1 MRYAKA
7 WKKWLGSAALAVGMI
22 AMGGTVGNA
31 AQPVSPAS
39 AAPVSNSAVQPDAK
53 YEAWLNKQVHHK
65 LAMLPYYGIFDDLS
79 YSINGTE
86 VTLDGKVLNPST
98 KSGAVASVKHI
109 EGVTKVN
116 DNIGVLPP
124 SSMDAR
130 IRRAEYRSIFGFAG
144 LYRYAQGANPSVHII
159 VENGHVTLVGYV
171 DNKSDMQEVYMRA
184 NAVPG
189 VFSVTNHLQLANTKT
204 A

>member
-1 MRYAKA
+1 MRYAKT
-7 WKKWLGSAALAVGMI
+7 WKKWAGATALALGMV

-31 AQPVSPAS
+31 AQPVTS
-39 AAPVSNSAVQPDAK
+39 AFAVAAQPDAK
-53 YEAWLNKQVHHK
+53 YEAWLNKQVHHQ

-86 VTLDGKVLNPST
+86 VTLNGKVLNPST

-144 LYRYAQGANPSVHII
+144 LHRYAMGANPSIHII

-171 DNKSDMQEVYMRA
+171 DNKADMQEAYMRA

-189 VFSVTNHLQLANTKT
+189 VFSVTNQLKLTNSKT

>member
-1 MRYAKA
+1 MKNARN
-7 WKKWLGSAALAVGMI
+7 WKKWLGSAALALGMV

-31 AQPVSPAS
+31 APQASQNTHQQSSQAPSHTSP
-39 AAPVSNSAVQPDAK
+39 K
-53 YEAWLNKQVHHK
+53 YDAWLNKQVHHQ

-86 VTLDGKVLNPST
+86 VTLDGKVIRPVT
-98 KSGAVASVKHI
+98 KSDAVGSVKHI

-116 DNIGVLPP
+116 DNIQVLPL
-124 SSMDAR
+124 SSMDNR
-130 IRRAEYRSIFGFAG
+130 IRRAEYRSIFSFAG
-144 LYRYAQGANPSVHII
+144 LYRYAQGANPSIHII

-171 DNKSDMQEVYMRA
+171 DNKSDMQEAYMRA

-189 VFSVTNHLQLANTKT
+189 VFSVTNHLKLANSKT

>member
-1 MRYAKA
+1 MRYAKT
-7 WKKWLGSAALAVGMI
+7 WKKWVGSAALALGMI

-31 AQPVSPAS
+31 APQSSQAPAS
-39 AAPVSNSAVQPDAK
+39 RTSPK
-53 YEAWLNKQVHHK
+53 YDAWLNKQVHHQ

-116 DNIGVLPP
+116 DNIGVLPL

-144 LYRYAQGANPSVHII
+144 LFRYAQGANPSIHII

-171 DNKSDMQEVYMRA
+171 DNKSDMQMAYMRA
-184 NAVPG
+184 NAVPD
-189 VFSVTNHLQLANTKT
+189 VFSVTNHLQLTSSKSA
-204 A
+204 

>member
-1 MRYAKA
+1 MRRTNS
-7 WKKWLGSAALAVGMI
+7 WKKWVGIAALAIGMLG
-22 AMGGTVGNA
+22 MGTTRGNA
-31 AQPVSPAS
+31 ALSAS
-39 AAPVSNSAVQPDAK
+39 TQTAKVAQQNPK
-53 YEAWLNKQVHHK
+53 YEAWLTKQVHHK

-86 VTLDGKVLNPST
+86 VTLNGKVLNPVT
-98 KSGAVASVKHI
+98 KTDAVGSVKHI

-116 DNIGVLPP
+116 DNIKVLPL
-124 SSMDAR
+124 SSMDNR
-130 IRRAEYRSIFGFAG
+130 IRRAEYRSIFGYSD
-144 LYRYAQGANPSVHII
+144 LYRYAEGVNPSIHII

-171 DNKSDMQEVYMRA
+171 DNQSDMQMVYMRA

-189 VFSVTNHLQLANTKT
+189 VFSVTNQLKIANTKT

>member
-1 MRYAKA
+1 MRYTKT
-7 WKKWLGSAALAVGMI
+7 WKKWAGSAALALGMI
-22 AMGGTVGNA
+22 PMGGTVGKA
-31 AQPVSPAS
+31 APLQSSQAPAS
-39 AAPVSNSAVQPDAK
+39 RQSPK
-53 YEAWLNKQVHHK
+53 YDAWLNKQVHHQ

-86 VTLDGKVLNPST
+86 VTLNGKVLNPST

-130 IRRAEYRSIFGFAG
+130 IRRAEYRSIFGFAN
-144 LYRYAQGANPSVHII
+144 LHRYAMGANPSIHII

-171 DNKSDMQEVYMRA
+171 DNKADMQEAYMRA

-189 VFSVTNHLQLANTKT
+189 VFSVTNHLQLTNSKT

>member
-1 MRYAKA
+1 MRYAKT
-7 WKKWLGSAALAVGMI
+7 WKKWAGSAALALGMI

-39 AAPVSNSAVQPDAK
+39 AAPVSNRADAK

-65 LAMLPYYGIFDDLS
+65 LAMLPYHGIFDDLS

-86 VTLDGKVLNPST
+86 VTLNGKVLNPAT

-144 LYRYAQGANPSVHII
+144 LYRYAEGANPSIHII

-189 VFSVTNHLQLANTKT
+189 VFSVTNHLKLANTKT

>member
-1 MRYAKA
+1 MRYTKT
-7 WKKWLGSAALAVGMI
+7 WKKWAGSAALAVGMI

-31 AQPVSPAS
+31 AQPVRSAS
-39 AAPVSNSAVQPDAK
+39 ATAAVQPDAK
-53 YEAWLNKQVHHK
+53 YEAWLTKQVHHK

-79 YSINGTE
+79 YSVNGTE
-86 VTLDGKVLNPST
+86 VTLNGKVLNPST

-144 LYRYAQGANPSVHII
+144 LHRYAMGANPSIHII
-159 VENGHVTLVGYV
+159 VENGRVTLVGYV
-171 DNKSDMQEVYMRA
+171 DNKSDMQEAYMRA

-189 VFSVTNHLQLANTKT
+189 VFSVTNHLQLTNSKT

>member
-1 MRYAKA
+1 MKYAKN
-7 WKKWLGSAALAVGMI
+7 WKKWLGSAALALGMV

-31 AQPVSPAS
+31 APLSPAQS
-39 AAPVSNSAVQPDAK
+39 SQAPERTSPK
-53 YEAWLNKQVHHK
+53 YDAWLNKQVHHQ

-86 VTLDGKVLNPST
+86 VTLNGKVINPST

-144 LYRYAQGANPSVHII
+144 LHRYAMGANPSIHII

-171 DNKSDMQEVYMRA
+171 DNKSDMQEAYMRA

-189 VFSVTNHLQLANTKT
+189 VFSVTNHLKLTNTKT

>member
-1 MRYAKA
+1 MKYARN
-7 WKKWLGSAALAVGMI
+7 WKRWAASAALAVGMI

-31 AQPVSPAS
+31 AQPVSS
-39 AAPVSNSAVQPDAK
+39 ALTAVQPDAK

-86 VTLDGKVLNPST
+86 VTLGGKVLNPST

-109 EGVTKVN
+109 EGVTRIN
-116 DNIGVLPP
+116 DNIQVLPL
-124 SSMDAR
+124 SSMDNR
-130 IRRAEYRSIFGFAG
+130 IRRAEYRSIFSEDGM
-144 LYRYAQGANPSVHII
+144 YRYAQGANPSIHII

-171 DNKSDMQEVYMRA
+171 DNEADLHMAYLRA

-189 VFSVTNHLQLANTKT
+189 VFSVTNELKLANSKT